1 MQISKTVMCAVSW
14 AVTGLVLN
22 VAARFALEP
31 FKESMGQGWH
41 TATRVAVKSAIV
53 LALADRLSDSPVTMT
68 LFVMALSA
76 SPE

>member
-22 VAARFALEP
+22 VAVRFALEP

-41 TATRVAVKSAIV
+41 IATRVAVKSAIV
-53 LALADRLSDSPVTMT
+53 IALADSLSDSPVTMT

>member
-1 MQISKTVMCAVSW
+1 MQTSKTAMCAASW
-14 AVTGLVLN
+14 VVTGLVLN

-41 TATRVAVKSAIV
+41 TAASVAVKGAIV
-53 LALADRLSDSPVTMT
+53 LALADCLSDNPVTMT

>member
-1 MQISKTVMCAVSW
+1 MQTSKTDMCAALW

-22 VAARFALEP
+22 VAVRFVLEP
-31 FKESMGQGWH
+31 FKESIGQGWH
-41 TATRVAVKSAIV
+41 TAARVAVKGAIV